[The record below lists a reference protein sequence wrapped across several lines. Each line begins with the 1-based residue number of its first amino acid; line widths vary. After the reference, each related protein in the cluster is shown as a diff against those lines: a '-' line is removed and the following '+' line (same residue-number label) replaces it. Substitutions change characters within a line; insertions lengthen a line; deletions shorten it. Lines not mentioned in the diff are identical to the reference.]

1 MQSIIGAR
9 RKAFIHQGTSK
20 HCNYITRN
28 LNMTGCSRSALS
40 LIVLL
45 AKKEKK
51 EFTLTVIEL
60 DIVMENISVSLAYEV
75 KPH

>member
-1 MQSIIGAR
+1 
-9 RKAFIHQGTSK
+9 
-20 HCNYITRN
+20 
-28 LNMTGCSRSALS
+28 MTDCSRSALS

-51 EFTLTVIEL
+51 ESTLTVIEL
-60 DIVMENISVSLAYEV
+60 DVVMENSSVFLAYDV